1 MPEPEISGS
10 GRFPAKSLA
19 ATERPKPLLSVNDRF
34 RFRRELFSNSDP
46 DFNAALDL
54 VATMDSYDEAEDYF
68 YNDLEW
74 NPEDAVVV
82 EFMTLLTRYFKK

>member
-1 MPEPEISGS
+1 
-10 GRFPAKSLA
+10 
-19 ATERPKPLLSVNDRF
+19 
-34 RFRRELFSNSDP
+34 
-46 DFNAALDL
+46 
-54 VATMDSYDEAEDYF
+54 MDSYDEAEDYF